1 MTIVRSVAVPLY
13 LLLAIVLGGSAQGV
27 WGNLALQLLGIAL
40 IAFAA
45 AHSASPAGSWM
56 SRFPTALLI
65 AALLVILLQLVPLP
79 ASLWTELP
87 GREPLAEGI
96 RALGHEIPA
105 LSLSQAPFQTAVAA
119 FSLIPPIAVF
129 LAIRSLAPE
138 PRWLAIAIVAGTIL
152 AVVFG
157 ALQVAGGRNSWA
169 YLFRST
175 NSGAVGFFANQNHM
189 ATLLLVSIPMGA
201 ALLGQSKS
209 DRRSAAGRYGIGAA
223 LFLLLVVAILLNGS
237 LAAMLLALPVL
248 LASLTL
254 LPAAAGWRRF
264 ALPVAS
270 LALAAGIIFLATR
283 PVAPAADD
291 ASASAQSISSRA
303 DVWSTTGRAV
313 ADSFPVGT
321 GLGSFEQVYRL
332 YEDPANVTRE
342 YVNHAHN
349 DYLELVLELGIA
361 GLILIALFLAWW
373 GLAAAR
379 IWTSQL
385 STPFARAATIASA
398 AILAHSI
405 VDFPL
410 RTATIACIFAAA
422 IALIAQHFRPAAVA
436 ERGELRPA
444 RHVSLG

>member
-1 MTIVRSVAVPLY
+1 MRIARSAAVPLY

-45 AHSASPAGSWM
+45 VHRTSPAGSWM
-56 SRFPTALLI
+56 SRLPTALLI
-65 AALLVILLQLVPLP
+65 GALLAVLLQLVPLP
-79 ASLWTELP
+79 PGLWTQLP
-87 GREPLAEGI
+87 GHEPLADGF
-96 RALGHEIPA
+96 RALGGEIPA
-105 LSLSQAPFQTAVAA
+105 LPLSLAPFQTTMAV
-119 FSLIPPIAVF
+119 FSLIPPIATF

-152 AVVFG
+152 AIVFG

-189 ATLLLVSIPMGA
+189 ATLLLASIPMGA

-223 LFLLLVVAILLNGS
+223 LFVLLVVAIGLNGS

-248 LASLTL
+248 LASVTL
-254 LPAAAGWRRF
+254 LPAAAAWRRF
-264 ALPVAS
+264 ALPIGA
-270 LALAAGIIFLATR
+270 LALAAGIVFLATR
-283 PVAPAADD
+283 PVAPVAD
-291 ASASAQSISSRA
+291 SASANAESIASRS
-303 DVWSTTGRAV
+303 DIWSRTGQAI
-313 ADSFPVGT
+313 AGSFPVGT
-321 GLGSFEQVYRL
+321 GLGSFEQVYRH
-332 YEDPANVTRE
+332 YEDPAAVTTE

-361 GLILIALFLAWW
+361 GIILILLFLGWW
-373 GLAAAR
+373 ALAASR

-410 RTATIACIFAAA
+410 RTATIACILAAA
-422 IALIAQHFRPAAVA
+422 VALIAQRFRPAAAA

-444 RHVSLG
+444 RHVKLG